1 MAIACPNSIARP
13 VAGPGCRRGVAR
25 APAES
30 SGAAA
35 TAHDGGHGGGEQDDC
50 RNRRTDLHS
59 PEGSYGR
66 LITRAVPRV
75 ALDCLAVDS
84 GKLLHG
90 PGLDFGW
97 CTIPDMAQSA
107 STAAAWLPA
116 CGHRTCWWESR
127 ARRTSSHC
135 RVASGASSAEGALQ
149 APTVAP
155 GTAGTPTFEFE
166 GIQVSRNLQLS
177 ERFCDLAYARQGLC
191 PTVRVSLY
199 DQV

>member
-116 CGHRTCWWESR
+116 CGHRTCWWGITRTQNILTLQGGEWCEFGGRCSASTDRCTRDGADTDIRIRGNSSFPQLATSR
-127 ARRTSSHC
+127 K
-135 RVASGASSAEGALQ
+135 VL
-149 APTVAP
+149 
-155 GTAGTPTFEFE
+155 
-166 GIQVSRNLQLS
+166 
-177 ERFCDLAYARQGLC
+177 
-191 PTVRVSLY
+191 
-199 DQV
+199 